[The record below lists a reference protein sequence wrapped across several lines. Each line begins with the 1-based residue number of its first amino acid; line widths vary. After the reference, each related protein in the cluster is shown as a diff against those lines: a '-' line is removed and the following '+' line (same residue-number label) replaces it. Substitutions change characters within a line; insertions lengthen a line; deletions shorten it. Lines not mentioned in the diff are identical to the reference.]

1 MKKISFIIVGIL
13 LLLVIGFMMLSSYCR
28 NLNATEQ
35 TYAEEKIGAQDKQAL
50 ILYQESITNMVKD
63 NVDAISATLQKSGY
77 SIVTNHP
84 RADLDYAVQD
94 YDVIDF
100 DVIVLVSPTYARQVA
115 QPLLDF
121 IDTQDF
127 TSTKVYGV
135 IVGMIEQKGQAKRLE
150 ERIKNAD
157 KKEVV
162 KVAGFDNSY
171 MLETLEG
178 FLSE

>member
-1 MKKISFIIVGIL
+1 M
-13 LLLVIGFMMLSSYCR
+13 
-28 NLNATEQ
+28 
-35 TYAEEKIGAQDKQAL
+35 
-50 ILYQESITNMVKD
+50 
-63 NVDAISATLQKSGY
+63 
-77 SIVTNHP
+77 
-84 RADLDYAVQD
+84 
-94 YDVIDF
+94 
-100 DVIVLVSPTYARQVA
+100 LVSPTYARQIA

-150 ERIKNAD
+150 VRIKNAD